1 MLRVILET
9 TGDYHLLSRY
19 RAGGSTAELGVKA
32 DAALQ
37 LSERR
42 CPLGTAGE
50 ARPLDGS
57 VGWKVC
63 ETERR

>member
-1 MLRVILET
+1 M
-9 TGDYHLLSRY
+9 
-19 RAGGSTAELGVKA
+19 AELGATKA
-32 DAALQ
+32 EAALQ

-42 CPLGTAGE
+42 CPFATTGE
-50 ARPLDGS
+50 ARPLDWS